1 MKAKTKLISTI
12 FAMCLVITLGV
23 VGIFAVKT
31 LNMSVGGNITFS
43 ADGLDLEVSEG
54 VFKTTSGGDYS
65 NITSQT
71 EKLQGFVM
79 DTNTKQSDIQSKIDS
94 WAGLELAL
102 DSKGSAVLHFSVTN
116 NMSTPLY
123 VYISTDLGTN
133 TNNNMDIIVS
143 PNGAEITAS
152 ATTNFTVTFDILDTS
167 INAGLTGFNVVVSFS
182 KENLVKTQNKLDANG
197 QPTTEID
204 YYYVEMGTYNGQPV
218 KWRYVADKNGIGY
231 DGASAITSLGGYY
244 ILETPVLIQKAF
256 LDAGKYDQSTNKHTT
271 AGYENINANDY
282 GLSDVRAYLKS
293 DFLQK
298 LGISENDAIY
308 SMITGRTMTDL
319 YSNING
325 MGGTATTSENLSYSL
340 SLTGP
345 ESVANQT
352 DKLWLM
358 SYSEINTYF
367 ETVSE
372 KKWGQSFAYYLR
384 SRNTSLHGS
393 IQVINSLGE
402 KDTYY
407 VKDAAHLRPAFK
419 IA

>member
-102 DSKGSAVLHFSVTN
+102 DSKGSAVLHFSIKN
-116 NMSTPLY
+116 NMTTPLY

-218 KWRYVADKNGIGY
+218 KWRYVADKNMTRY
-231 DGASAITSLGGYY
+231 DGTTQLTSLSGYY
-244 ILETPVLIQKAF
+244 VLETITIKHAYLKQAQYSGDF
-256 LDAGKYDQSTNKHTT
+256 HNQSGYTNIK
-271 AGYENINANDY
+271 ANDY
-282 GLSDVRAYLKS
+282 GTSLVREYLRDYTNGFANVLNIDKNN
-293 DFLQK
+293 FLYSSIK
-298 LGISENDAIY
+298 EIAIE
-308 SMITGRTMTDL
+308 DL
-319 YSNING
+319 YKEINLNESNIDSTN
-325 MGGTATTSENLSYSL
+325 NNYSL
-340 SLTGP
+340 SLSG
-345 ESVANQT
+345 EYSIAGEM
-352 DKLWLM
+352 DKFWLL
-358 SYSEINTYF
+358 SSREAKYFF
-367 ETVSE
+367 ETNE
-372 KKWGQSFAYYLR
+372 QRIWGEEITYWLR
-384 SRNTSLHGS
+384 SPFTTSGY
-393 IQVINSLGE
+393 E
-402 KDTYY
+402 
-407 VKDAAHLRPAFK
+407 AARVASNGNVYGGPVYADYHIRPAFK